1 MNDEKVVSIE
11 WESSGYSVLKNLRS
25 SVLGIFCEFIDN
37 SLQSYREQK
46 NEIFKYDS
54 NYQLKIDIDYIDGK
68 EIIIRD
74 NAGGINQKNFK
85 RALKPANKPEDT
97 TGYNEFG
104 LGMKYAA
111 VWISNEWE
119 LRSSAIGENVE
130 RSVLFDYDK
139 VISGNIKNLPFKE
152 KHVRSDKHFTEVRL
166 RRLES
171 KHVSNWQWEYL
182 RKKITYIYRN
192 FIRNESLF
200 YSNWKED
207 YVEFNVFGETL
218 KWEEYNFL
226 KEQWYEDRQIHFND
240 NKSIE
245 WKFKFD
251 WIPIS
256 YDEEILNRDGVI
268 EKRKSNIE
276 ISGFVGILPDGEHS
290 GKNGFSLFRRGRVVE
305 GIDKRIF
312 PIDISGKS
320 PRGFNYIRI
329 YGELHFR
336 NVDISF
342 DKTKLA
348 INKETR
354 DEIFT
359 VISSLLKKVE
369 FSEYPNK
376 KFNLIE
382 QAKKHRA
389 KFSRPTA
396 EKAIE
401 SVKTRQKTEEDK
413 KAEIELKTKVY
424 DDNYE
429 NKLINDSHKETE
441 IKELPSDDN
450 SKFFIGNHEYQV
462 VLKFTEMNHQLY
474 LIVDEKVKKK
484 LIIKIGMK
492 HKIFLNNNELLKA
505 PMFDLFVQFIKCLAI
520 SEVKASNGRD
530 IAKEVRYSFN
540 DYIPLLLN

>member
-1 MNDEKVVSIE
+1 MNDKNLVSIE
-11 WESSGYSVLKNLRS
+11 WESSGYSVLKNLNS

-46 NEIFKYDS
+46 NEILKYDK

-119 LRSSAIGENVE
+119 LKSSAIGESVE

-139 VISGNIKNLPFKE
+139 VVSGNIKNLPFKE
-152 KHVRSDKHFTEVRL
+152 KYVRSDKHFTEVRL

-182 RKKITYIYRN
+182 RRKITYIYRN
-192 FIRNESLF
+192 FIRTESSF

-251 WIPIS
+251 WMPLS
-256 YDEEILNRDGVI
+256 YDEEVLNRDGDI

-305 GIDKRIF
+305 GIDKRVF

-320 PRGFNYIRI
+320 ARSFKYIRL

-359 VISSLLKKVE
+359 VISGLIKNVE
-369 FSEYPNK
+369 FPEFPGK
-376 KFNLIE
+376 KFNFIS
-382 QAKKHRA
+382 QADKHRA

-396 EKAIE
+396 KKAIE
-401 SVKTRQKTEEDK
+401 SIKTRKKTDLDI
-413 KAEIELKTKVY
+413 KAEEVLKNKVY
-424 DDNYE
+424 DDDYE
-429 NKLINDSHKETE
+429 YKLLNSSKSQVE
-441 IKELPSDDN
+441 IEELPCDEN
-450 SKFFIGNHEYQV
+450 SKIYIGNHEYQV
-462 VLKFTEMNHQLY
+462 ILKFTEMDHQLY
-474 LIVDEKVKKK
+474 LIVDEKIEKK

-492 HKIFLNNNELLKA
+492 HIIFQNNNELLKT
-505 PMFDLFVQFIKCLAI
+505 PMFNHLVQFIKCIAI

-530 IAKEVRYSFN
+530 NAKDVRHAFN
-540 DYIPLLLN
+540 DYISLILN

>member
-1 MNDEKVVSIE
+1 MNDKNLVSIE
-11 WESSGYSVLKNLRS
+11 WESSGYSVLKNLNS

-46 NEIFKYDS
+46 NEILKYDK

-119 LRSSAIGENVE
+119 LKSSAIGESVE

-139 VISGNIKNLPFKE
+139 VVSGNIKNLPFKE
-152 KHVRSDKHFTEVRL
+152 KYVRSDKHFTEVRL

-182 RKKITYIYRN
+182 RRKITYIYRN
-192 FIRNESLF
+192 FIRTESSF

-251 WIPIS
+251 WMPLS
-256 YDEEILNRDGVI
+256 YDEEVLNRDGDI

-305 GIDKRIF
+305 GIDKRVF

-320 PRGFNYIRI
+320 ARSFKYIRL

-359 VISSLLKKVE
+359 VISGLIKNVE
-369 FSEYPNK
+369 FPEFPGK
-376 KFNLIE
+376 KFNFIS
-382 QAKKHRA
+382 QADKHRA

-396 EKAIE
+396 KKAIE
-401 SVKTRQKTEEDK
+401 SIKTRKKTDLDI
-413 KAEIELKTKVY
+413 KAEEVLKNKVY
-424 DDNYE
+424 DDDYE
-429 NKLINDSHKETE
+429 YKLLNSSKSQVE
-441 IKELPSDDN
+441 IVELPCDEN
-450 SKFFIGNHEYQV
+450 SKIYIGNHEYQV
-462 VLKFTEMNHQLY
+462 ILKFTEMDHQLY
-474 LIVDEKVKKK
+474 LIVDEKIEKK

-492 HKIFLNNNELLKA
+492 HIIFQNNNELLKT
-505 PMFDLFVQFIKCLAI
+505 PMFNHLVQFIKCIAI

-530 IAKEVRYSFN
+530 NAKDVRHAFN
-540 DYIPLLLN
+540 DYISLILN

>member
-1 MNDEKVVSIE
+1 MNDKNLVSIE
-11 WESSGYSVLKNLRS
+11 WESSGYSVLKNLNS

-46 NEIFKYDS
+46 NEILKYDK

-119 LRSSAIGENVE
+119 LKSSAIGESVE

-139 VISGNIKNLPFKE
+139 VVSGNIKNLPFKE
-152 KHVRSDKHFTEVRL
+152 KYVSSDKHFTEVRL

-182 RKKITYIYRN
+182 RRKITYIYRN
-192 FIRNESLF
+192 FIRTESSF

-251 WIPIS
+251 WMPLS
-256 YDEEILNRDGVI
+256 YDEEVLNRDGDI

-305 GIDKRIF
+305 GIDKRVF

-320 PRGFNYIRI
+320 ARSFKYIRL

-359 VISSLLKKVE
+359 VISGLIKNVE
-369 FSEYPNK
+369 FPEFPGK
-376 KFNLIE
+376 KFNFIS
-382 QAKKHRA
+382 QADKHRA

-396 EKAIE
+396 KKAIE
-401 SVKTRQKTEEDK
+401 SIKTRKKTDLDI
-413 KAEIELKTKVY
+413 KAEEVLKNKVY
-424 DDNYE
+424 DDDYE
-429 NKLINDSHKETE
+429 YKLLNSSKSQVE
-441 IKELPSDDN
+441 IVELPCDEN
-450 SKFFIGNHEYQV
+450 SKIYIGNHEYQV
-462 VLKFTEMNHQLY
+462 ILKFTEMDHQLY
-474 LIVDEKVKKK
+474 LIVDEKIEKK

-492 HKIFLNNNELLKA
+492 HIIFQNNNELLKT
-505 PMFDLFVQFIKCLAI
+505 PMFNHLVQFIKCIAI

-530 IAKEVRYSFN
+530 NAKDVRHAFN
-540 DYIPLLLN
+540 DYISLILN

>member
-1 MNDEKVVSIE
+1 MNDKNLVSIE
-11 WESSGYSVLKNLRS
+11 WESSGYSVLKNLNS

-46 NEIFKYDS
+46 NEILKYDK

-119 LRSSAIGENVE
+119 LRSSAIGESVE

-139 VISGNIKNLPFKE
+139 VVSGNIKNLPFKE

-166 RRLES
+166 RSLES

-182 RKKITYIYRN
+182 RRKITYIYRN
-192 FIRNESLF
+192 FIRTESSF

-251 WIPIS
+251 WMPIS
-256 YDEEILNRDGVI
+256 YDEEVLNQDGEI

-276 ISGFVGILPDGEHS
+276 ISGFVGILPDGEHK

-305 GIDKRIF
+305 GIDKRVF

-320 PRGFNYIRI
+320 ARSFKYIRL

-359 VISSLLKKVE
+359 VISSLVKNVE
-369 FSEYPNK
+369 FPEFPDK
-376 KFNLIE
+376 KFNFIS
-382 QAKKHRA
+382 QADKHRA

-396 EKAIE
+396 KKAIE
-401 SVKTRQKTEEDK
+401 SIKIRQKTDLDI
-413 KAEIELKTKVY
+413 KAEEVLKNKVY
-424 DDNYE
+424 DDDYE
-429 NKLINDSHKETE
+429 YKLLNSSKSEVE
-441 IKELPSDDN
+441 IIELPCDEN
-450 SKFFIGNHEYQV
+450 SKIYIGNHEYQV
-462 VLKFTEMNHQLY
+462 ILKFTEMDHQLY
-474 LIVDEKVKKK
+474 LIVDEKIEKK
-484 LIIKIGMK
+484 LIITIGMK
-492 HKIFLNNNELLKA
+492 HIIFQNNNELLKT
-505 PMFDLFVQFIKCLAI
+505 PMFNHLVQFIKCIAI

-530 IAKEVRYSFN
+530 NAKDVRLAFN
-540 DYIPLLLN
+540 DYISLILN

>member
-1 MNDEKVVSIE
+1 MNDKNLVSIE
-11 WESSGYSVLKNLRS
+11 WESSGYSVLKNLNS

-46 NEIFKYDS
+46 NEILKYDK

-119 LRSSAIGENVE
+119 LKSSAIGESVE

-139 VISGNIKNLPFKE
+139 VVSGNIKNLPFKE
-152 KHVRSDKHFTEVRL
+152 KYVRSDKHFTEVRL

-182 RKKITYIYRN
+182 RRKITYIYRN
-192 FIRNESLF
+192 FIRTESSF

-251 WIPIS
+251 WMPLS
-256 YDEEILNRDGVI
+256 YDEEVLNRDGDI

-305 GIDKRIF
+305 GIDKRVF

-320 PRGFNYIRI
+320 ARSFKYIRL

-359 VISSLLKKVE
+359 VISGLIKNVE
-369 FSEYPNK
+369 FPEFPGK
-376 KFNLIE
+376 KFNFIS
-382 QAKKHRA
+382 QADKHRA

-396 EKAIE
+396 KKAIE
-401 SVKTRQKTEEDK
+401 SIKTRKKTDIDI
-413 KAEIELKTKVY
+413 KAEEVLKNKVY
-424 DDNYE
+424 DDDYE
-429 NKLINDSHKETE
+429 YKLLNSSKSQVE
-441 IKELPSDDN
+441 IEELPCDEN
-450 SKFFIGNHEYQV
+450 SKIYIGNHEYQV
-462 VLKFTEMNHQLY
+462 ILKFTEMDHQLY
-474 LIVDEKVKKK
+474 LIVDEKIEKK

-492 HKIFLNNNELLKA
+492 HIIFENNNELLKT
-505 PMFDLFVQFIKCLAI
+505 PMFNHLVQFIKCIAI

-530 IAKEVRYSFN
+530 NAKDVRHAFN
-540 DYIPLLLN
+540 DYISLILN

>member
-1 MNDEKVVSIE
+1 MNDKNLVSIE
-11 WESSGYSVLKNLRS
+11 WESSGYSVLKNLNS

-46 NEIFKYDS
+46 NEILKYDK

-119 LRSSAIGENVE
+119 LKSSAIGESVE

-139 VISGNIKNLPFKE
+139 VVSGNIKNLPFKE
-152 KHVRSDKHFTEVRL
+152 KYVRSDKHFTEVRL

-182 RKKITYIYRN
+182 RRKITYIYRN
-192 FIRNESLF
+192 FIRTESSF

-251 WIPIS
+251 WMPLS
-256 YDEEILNRDGVI
+256 YDEEVLNRDGDI

-305 GIDKRIF
+305 GIDKRVF

-320 PRGFNYIRI
+320 ARSFKYIRL

-359 VISSLLKKVE
+359 VISGLIKNVE
-369 FSEYPNK
+369 FPEFPGK
-376 KFNLIE
+376 KFNFIS
-382 QAKKHRA
+382 QADKHRA

-396 EKAIE
+396 KKAIE
-401 SVKTRQKTEEDK
+401 SIKTRKKTDLDI
-413 KAEIELKTKVY
+413 KAEELLKNKVY
-424 DDNYE
+424 DEDYE
-429 NKLINDSHKETE
+429 YKLLNSSKSQVE
-441 IKELPSDDN
+441 IEELPCDEN
-450 SKFFIGNHEYQV
+450 SKIYIGNHEYQV
-462 VLKFTEMNHQLY
+462 ILKFTEMDHQLY
-474 LIVDEKVKKK
+474 LIVDEKIEKK

-492 HKIFLNNNELLKA
+492 HIIFQNNNELLKT
-505 PMFDLFVQFIKCLAI
+505 PMFNHLVQFIKCIAI

-530 IAKEVRYSFN
+530 NAKDVRHAFN
-540 DYIPLLLN
+540 DYISLILN

>member
-1 MNDEKVVSIE
+1 MNDKNLVSIE
-11 WESSGYSVLKNLRS
+11 WESSGYSVLKNLNS

-46 NEIFKYDS
+46 NEILKYDK

-104 LGMKYAA
+104 LGMKYAS

-119 LRSSAIGENVE
+119 LKSSAIGESVE

-139 VISGNIKNLPFKE
+139 VVSGNIKNLPFKE
-152 KHVRSDKHFTEVRL
+152 KYVRSDKHFTEVRL

-182 RKKITYIYRN
+182 RRKITYIYRN
-192 FIRNESLF
+192 FIRTESSF

-251 WIPIS
+251 WMPLS
-256 YDEEILNRDGVI
+256 YDEEVLNRDGDI

-305 GIDKRIF
+305 GIDKRVF

-320 PRGFNYIRI
+320 ARSFKYIRL

-359 VISSLLKKVE
+359 VISGLIKNVE
-369 FSEYPNK
+369 FPEFPGK
-376 KFNLIE
+376 KFNFIS
-382 QAKKHRA
+382 QADKHRA

-396 EKAIE
+396 KKAIE
-401 SVKTRQKTEEDK
+401 SIKTRKKTDLDI
-413 KAEIELKTKVY
+413 KAEEVLKNKVY
-424 DDNYE
+424 DDDYE
-429 NKLINDSHKETE
+429 YKLLNSSKSQVE
-441 IKELPSDDN
+441 IEELPCDEN
-450 SKFFIGNHEYQV
+450 SKIYIGNHEYQV
-462 VLKFTEMNHQLY
+462 ILKFTEMDHQLY
-474 LIVDEKVKKK
+474 LIVDEKIEKK

-492 HKIFLNNNELLKA
+492 HIIFQNNNELLKT
-505 PMFDLFVQFIKCLAI
+505 PMFNHLVQFIKCIAI

-530 IAKEVRYSFN
+530 NAKDVRHAFN
-540 DYIPLLLN
+540 DYISLILN

>member
-1 MNDEKVVSIE
+1 MNDKNLVSIE
-11 WESSGYSVLKNLRS
+11 WESSGYSVLKNLNS

-46 NEIFKYDS
+46 NEILKYDK

-119 LRSSAIGENVE
+119 LKSSAIGESVE

-139 VISGNIKNLPFKE
+139 VVSGNIKNLPFKE
-152 KHVRSDKHFTEVRL
+152 KYVRSDKHFTEVRL

-182 RKKITYIYRN
+182 RRKITYIYRN
-192 FIRNESLF
+192 FIRTESSF

-251 WIPIS
+251 WMPLS
-256 YDEEILNRDGVI
+256 YDEEVLNRDGDI

-305 GIDKRIF
+305 GIDKRVF
-312 PIDISGKS
+312 PVDISGKS
-320 PRGFNYIRI
+320 ARSFKYIRL

-359 VISSLLKKVE
+359 VISGLIKNVE
-369 FSEYPNK
+369 FPEFPGK
-376 KFNLIE
+376 KFNFIS
-382 QAKKHRA
+382 QADKHRA

-396 EKAIE
+396 KKAIE
-401 SVKTRQKTEEDK
+401 SIKTRKKTDLDI
-413 KAEIELKTKVY
+413 KAEEVLKNKVY
-424 DDNYE
+424 DDDYE
-429 NKLINDSHKETE
+429 YKLLNSSKSQVE
-441 IKELPSDDN
+441 IEELPCDEN
-450 SKFFIGNHEYQV
+450 SKIYIGNHEYQV
-462 VLKFTEMNHQLY
+462 ILKFTEMDHQLY
-474 LIVDEKVKKK
+474 LIVDEKIEKK

-492 HKIFLNNNELLKA
+492 HIIFQNNNELLKT
-505 PMFDLFVQFIKCLAI
+505 PMFNHLVQFIKCIAI

-530 IAKEVRYSFN
+530 NAKDVRHAFN
-540 DYIPLLLN
+540 DYISLILN

>member
-1 MNDEKVVSIE
+1 MNDNNLVSIE
-11 WESSGYSVLKNLRS
+11 WESSGYSVLKNLNS

-37 SLQSYREQK
+37 SLQSFKEK
-46 NEIFKYDS
+46 KDEILKYDN
-54 NYQLKIDIDYIDGK
+54 NYQLKIEIDYLDGK

-74 NAGGINQKNFK
+74 NAGGINHKNFM
-85 RALKPANKPEDT
+85 RALKPANKPDDT
-97 TGYNEFG
+97 SGYNEFG

-119 LRSSAIGENVE
+119 LKSTAIGENLE

-139 VISGNIKNLPFKE
+139 VVNGNIKNLPFVE
-152 KHVRSDKHFTEVRL
+152 KYAGLDKHYTEVRL
-166 RRLES
+166 RKLES

-182 RKKITYIYRN
+182 RRKIAYIYRN
-192 FIRNESLF
+192 FIRSESLF

-226 KEQWYEDRQIHFND
+226 KEQWFEDRQIYFND
-240 NKSIE
+240 NKSLE
-245 WKFKFD
+245 WKYKFD
-251 WIPIS
+251 WMPIT
-256 YDEEILNRDGVI
+256 YEEEVLSAEGNI
-268 EKRKSNIE
+268 EKIKSDIE

-290 GKNGFSLFRRGRVVE
+290 GKNGFTLFRRGRVVE
-305 GIDKRIF
+305 GIDKRVF

-320 PRGFNYIRI
+320 ARSFKYIRL

-336 NVDISF
+336 NVEISF

-359 VISSLLKKVE
+359 VISSLIKNVE
-369 FSEYPNK
+369 FPEFENK
-376 KFNLIE
+376 KFNFIS
-382 QAKKHRA
+382 QADKHRA

-396 EKAIE
+396 KKAIE
-401 SVKTRQKTEEDK
+401 SIKSRQKTDLNLKIEE
-413 KAEIELKTKVY
+413 ELRTKVY
-424 DDNYE
+424 DDKYE
-429 NKLINDSHKETE
+429 NNLLNDSQNEIE
-441 IKELPSDDN
+441 IKELPGDDN
-450 SKFFIGNHEYQV
+450 SKIFIGNHEYQV
-462 VLKFTEMNHQLY
+462 VLKFTEMDNQLY
-474 LIVDEKVKKK
+474 SIIDEKLEKK
-484 LIIKIGMK
+484 LIVKIGMK

-505 PMFDLFVQFIKCLAI
+505 PIFDLFVQFIKCLAI

-540 DYIPLLLN
+540 DYIPLILN

>member
-1 MNDEKVVSIE
+1 MNDSNLVSIE
-11 WESSGYSVLKNLRS
+11 WESSGYSVLKNLNS

-37 SLQSYREQK
+37 SLQSHKEQK
-46 NEIFKYDS
+46 NEIFKYDK

-97 TGYNEFG
+97 SGYNEFG

-119 LRSSAIGENVE
+119 LKSSAIGESIE

-139 VISGNIKNLPFKE
+139 VVSGNKKNLPFKE
-152 KHVRSDKHFTEVRL
+152 KHVGLDKHFTEVRL

-182 RKKITYIYRN
+182 RRKIAYIYRN
-192 FIRNESLF
+192 FIRTESSF

-240 NKSIE
+240 NKSKE

-251 WIPIS
+251 WMPIS
-256 YDEEILNRDGVI
+256 YEEEVLNRDGDI

-305 GIDKRIF
+305 GIDKRVF

-320 PRGFNYIRI
+320 ARSFKYIRL

-348 INKETR
+348 INKEKR

-359 VISSLLKKVE
+359 VISSLIKNVE
-369 FSEYPNK
+369 FPETPNK
-376 KFNLIE
+376 KFNFIS
-382 QAKKHRA
+382 QADKHRA

-396 EKAIE
+396 KKAIE
-401 SVKTRQKTEEDK
+401 SIKTRQKTDFDI
-413 KAEIELKTKVY
+413 KAEEVLKDRVY

-429 NKLINDSHKETE
+429 NKLLNSIQSEVE
-441 IKELPSDDN
+441 IIELPCDEN
-450 SKFFIGNHEYQV
+450 SKIYIGIHEYQV
-462 VLKFTEMNHQLY
+462 ILKFTEMDHQLY
-474 LIVDEKVKKK
+474 LIVDEKIEKK

-492 HKIFLNNNELLKA
+492 HTIFQNNNDLLKA
-505 PMFDLFVQFIKCLAI
+505 PMFNYLVQLIKCIAI

-530 IAKEVRYSFN
+530 NAKDVRLAFN
-540 DYIPLLLN
+540 DYISLILN

>member
-1 MNDEKVVSIE
+1 MNDKNLVSIE
-11 WESSGYSVLKNLRS
+11 WESSGYSVLKNLNS

-46 NEIFKYDS
+46 NEILKYDK

-119 LRSSAIGENVE
+119 LKSSAIGESVE

-139 VISGNIKNLPFKE
+139 VVSGNIKNLPFKE
-152 KHVRSDKHFTEVRL
+152 KYVRSDKHFTEVRL

-182 RKKITYIYRN
+182 RRKITYIYRN
-192 FIRNESLF
+192 FIRTESSF

-251 WIPIS
+251 WMPLS
-256 YDEEILNRDGVI
+256 YDEEVLNRDGDI

-305 GIDKRIF
+305 GIDKRVF

-320 PRGFNYIRI
+320 ARSFKYIRL

-359 VISSLLKKVE
+359 VISSLIKNVE
-369 FSEYPNK
+369 FPEFPGK
-376 KFNLIE
+376 KFNFIS
-382 QAKKHRA
+382 QADKHRA

-396 EKAIE
+396 KKAIE
-401 SVKTRQKTEEDK
+401 SIKTRKKTDLDI
-413 KAEIELKTKVY
+413 KAEEVLKNKVY
-424 DDNYE
+424 DDDYE
-429 NKLINDSHKETE
+429 YKLLNSSKSQVE
-441 IKELPSDDN
+441 IEELPCDEN
-450 SKFFIGNHEYQV
+450 SKIYIGNHEYQV

-484 LIIKIGMK
+484 LIITIGMK

>member
-1 MNDEKVVSIE
+1 MNDSNLVSIE
-11 WESSGYSVLKNLRS
+11 WESSGYSVLKNLNS

-37 SLQSYREQK
+37 SLQSHKEQK
-46 NEIFKYDS
+46 NEIFKYDK

-97 TGYNEFG
+97 SGYNEFG

-119 LRSSAIGENVE
+119 LKSSAIGESIE

-139 VISGNIKNLPFKE
+139 VVSGNKKNLPFKE
-152 KHVRSDKHFTEVRL
+152 KHVGLDKHFTEVRL

-182 RKKITYIYRN
+182 RRKIAYIYRN
-192 FIRNESLF
+192 FIRTESSF

-240 NKSIE
+240 NKSKE

-251 WIPIS
+251 WMPIS
-256 YDEEILNRDGVI
+256 YEEEVLNRDGDI

-305 GIDKRIF
+305 GIDKRVF

-320 PRGFNYIRI
+320 ARSFKYIRL

-359 VISSLLKKVE
+359 VISSLIKNVE
-369 FSEYPNK
+369 FPETPNK
-376 KFNLIE
+376 KFNFIS
-382 QAKKHRA
+382 QADKHRA

-396 EKAIE
+396 KKAIE
-401 SVKTRQKTEEDK
+401 SIKTRQKTDFDI
-413 KAEIELKTKVY
+413 KAEEVLKDRVY

-429 NKLINDSHKETE
+429 NKLLNSIQSEVE
-441 IKELPSDDN
+441 IIELPCDEN
-450 SKFFIGNHEYQV
+450 SKIYIGIHEYQV
-462 VLKFTEMNHQLY
+462 ILKFTEMDHQLY
-474 LIVDEKVKKK
+474 LIVDEKIEKK

-492 HKIFLNNNELLKA
+492 HTIFQNNNDLLKA
-505 PMFDLFVQFIKCLAI
+505 PMFNYLVQLIKCIAI

-530 IAKEVRYSFN
+530 NAKDVRLAFN
-540 DYIPLLLN
+540 DYISLILN